1 MSKTLYQDILDKRE
15 KWVDALDEIERERER
30 LIEEEGYEYV
40 DNDELDWDDVTIANY
55 EWLQSVIKF
64 FEEEFDASLDQ
75 SGGGSAYLTV
85 SDLHEEEV
93 EIPIKIRVAD
103 HPQKYDA
110 DYSIELTD
118 DEFWKDNL
126 DMAIEASKKIQADE

>member
-30 LIEEEGYEYV
+30 LIEEEGYEEVY
-40 DNDELDWDDVTIANY
+40 NDELDWDDVDLSKSEWIDAVVNY
-55 EWLQSVIKF
+55 FREK
-64 FEEEFDASLDQ
+64 FDASEEW
-75 SGGGSAYLTV
+75 SGGGSVYLDV
-85 SDLHEEEV
+85 FDDNEEQNDW
-93 EIPIKIRVAD
+93 IKIRVAD

-126 DMAIEASKKIQADE
+126 DMAIEASKKIQA